1 MDSLPSADKSIIPP
15 AIFASIF
22 PNGENQ
28 TNKLVSCDKI
38 KKYNR
43 YNQAQ
48 DRILVLSSSS
58 FWLISAKKI
67 HTKVDITDLKYLV
80 KAL

>member
-1 MDSLPSADKSIIPP
+1 M
-15 AIFASIF
+15 F
-22 PNGENQ
+22 PKGESQNEM
-28 TNKLVSCDKI
+28 VVFCDKI

-48 DRILVLSSSS
+48 DRVLVLTSSS

-67 HTKVDITDLKYLV
+67 HTKVDITDLKYFV
-80 KAL
+80 KALQSNECLFQFFDDVAIRISS